1 MKLSDYKNEDALE
14 VLADLLEPVQE
25 ILTDEGFKDIIKKG
39 ISKAEEKVALAK
51 YLLKNHSKAIIAIL
65 ARLNGGDKYEANIA
79 EILTQVLDLIN
90 DKVLADFFVSQVQ
103 SLGDGTSLPA
113 TENTEEIG
121 EA

>member
-25 ILTDEGFKDIIKKG
+25 ILTDEGFKGIIKKG

>member
-39 ISKAEEKVALAK
+39 ISKAEEKVSLAK

-90 DKVLADFFVSQVQ
+90 DPVLIDFFASQVRNWGGAI
-103 SLGDGTSLPA
+103 STPA
-113 TENTEEIG
+113 MANTEET
-121 EA
+121 EKA